1 MRISVKFGAAEKES
15 TDVIVISLFE
25 NVKKIPSE
33 LSSLDKASGRTIS
46 NLLQNKDFTGKLNE
60 TIMIPTYKKAIPKRI
75 LLVGLGK
82 ATELSTDKVRQ
93 AAGTATRIIQGKK
106 FKNPS
111 MLLYNKTEYKGI
123 SIEDITRSV
132 IEGVLLSLYNFTMYK
147 TLKKE
152 DKATIN
158 NFTLIVQ
165 KNDVLAKVKSV
176 AKNTQT
182 VAEAVCFSRDIVN
195 MAGSDA
201 TPTFLANK
209 AKEIAKKTGVKCRT
223 LSRPDM
229 KKLGMG
235 GILNVSRGSPQPPKF
250 IILEYNT
257 RKKNNDTIVL
267 IGKGV
272 TFDSGGISLKP
283 GKGMDLMKADMAGA
297 AAVLGAFKAI
307 SNLKP
312 STHIVGLIPCTE
324 NMPSGTALKPGDII
338 KCLSGKTV
346 EILNTDAEGR
356 LILADAIAYAKRY
369 KPDAVIDLAT
379 LTGACV
385 AALGTFAS
393 GMLGNNDELKERVK
407 QAGEKNHERVWELPL
422 WKEYYDLIKSDI
434 ADIKNTGGRYA
445 GTITAACFLGE
456 FVEDFP
462 WVHLD
467 IAGTFLVEK
476 DTPYIRK
483 GATGVGV
490 RLLTQLILD
499 WKKMPDARKKRKK

>member
-1 MRISVKFGAAEKES
+1 
-15 TDVIVISLFE
+15 
-25 NVKKIPSE
+25 
-33 LSSLDKASGRTIS
+33 
-46 NLLQNKDFTGKLNE
+46 
-60 TIMIPTYKKAIPKRI
+60 
-75 LLVGLGK
+75 
-82 ATELSTDKVRQ
+82 
-93 AAGTATRIIQGKK
+93 
-106 FKNPS
+106 
-111 MLLYNKTEYKGI
+111 
-123 SIEDITRSV
+123 
-132 IEGVLLSLYNFTMYK
+132 MYK
-147 TLKKE
+147 TLKKK

-165 KNDVLAKVKSV
+165 KKDVLAKVKSV

-182 VAEAVCFSRDIVN
+182 VAEAVCFTRDIVN

-235 GILNVSRGSPQPPKF
+235 GILNVSRGSSQPPKF

-257 RKKNNDTIVL
+257 RKKNSDTIVL

-283 GKGMDLMKADMAGA
+283 GSGMDLMKADMSGA

-312 STHIVGLIPCTE
+312 ANHIVGLVPCTE
-324 NMPSGTALKPGDII
+324 NMPSGSALKPGDII
-338 KCLSGKTV
+338 KCMSGKTV

-385 AALGTFAS
+385 AALGTFTS
-393 GMLGNNDELKERVK
+393 GMLGNNDKLKERVK
-407 QAGEKNHERVWELPL
+407 QAGEKSHERVWELPL
-422 WKEYYDLIKSDI
+422 WKEYYELIKSNI

>member
-25 NVKKIPSE
+25 NTKKIPSE
-33 LSSLDKASGRTIS
+33 LSSLDKASGGFIS

-60 TIMIPTYKKAIPKRI
+60 TVMIPTYKKAIPKRI

-82 ATELSTDKVRQ
+82 TTELSSDKVRQ
-93 AAGTATRIIQGKK
+93 AAGTATRVIQGKK
-106 FKNPS
+106 FKSPS
-111 MLLYNKTEYKGI
+111 MLLYKTEYKGI

-132 IEGVLLSLYNFTMYK
+132 VEGVLLSLYNFTMYK

-152 DKATIN
+152 DKAVIN

-165 KNDVLAKVKSV
+165 KKDVLAKVKSV

-182 VAEAVCFSRDIVN
+182 VAEAVCFTRDIVN

-235 GILNVSRGSPQPPKF
+235 GILNVSRGSSQPPKF

-283 GKGMDLMKADMAGA
+283 GANMDLMKADMAGA

-312 STHIVGLIPCTE
+312 ATHIVGLVPCTE
-324 NMPSGTALKPGDII
+324 NMPSGSALKPGDII
-338 KCLSGKTV
+338 KCMSGKTV

-385 AALGTFAS
+385 AALGTFTS
-393 GMLGNNDELKERVK
+393 GMLGNNDKLKERVK
-407 QAGEKNHERVWELPL
+407 QAGEKSHERVWELPL
-422 WKEYYDLIKSDI
+422 WKEYYELIKSNI

>member
-25 NVKKIPSE
+25 NTKKIPSE
-33 LSSLDKASGRTIS
+33 LSSLDKASGGFIS

-60 TIMIPTYKKAIPKRI
+60 TVMIPTYKKAIPKRI

-82 ATELSTDKVRQ
+82 TTELSSDKVRQ
-93 AAGTATRIIQGKK
+93 AAGTATRVIQGKK
-106 FKNPS
+106 FKSPS
-111 MLLYNKTEYKGI
+111 MLLYKTEYKGI

-132 IEGVLLSLYNFTMYK
+132 VEGVLLSLYNFTMYK

-152 DKATIN
+152 DKAVIN

-165 KNDVLAKVKSV
+165 KKDVLAKVKSV

-182 VAEAVCFSRDIVN
+182 VAEAVCFTRDIVN

-209 AKEIAKKTGVKCRT
+209 AKEIAKKTGVKCKT

-235 GILNVSRGSPQPPKF
+235 GILNVSRGSSQPPKF

-283 GKGMDLMKADMAGA
+283 GANMDLMKADMAGA

-312 STHIVGLIPCTE
+312 ATHIVGLVPCTE
-324 NMPSGTALKPGDII
+324 NMPSGSALKPGDII
-338 KCLSGKTV
+338 KCMSGKTV

-385 AALGTFAS
+385 AALGTFTS
-393 GMLGNNDELKERVK
+393 GMLGNNDKLKERVK
-407 QAGEKNHERVWELPL
+407 QAGEKSHERVWELPL
-422 WKEYYDLIKSDI
+422 WKEYYELIKSNI

>member
-1 MRISVKFGAAEKES
+1 MKISVKFGAAEKES

-25 NVKKIPSE
+25 NTKKIPSE
-33 LSSLDKASGRTIS
+33 LSSLDKASGGFIS

-60 TIMIPTYKKAIPKRI
+60 TVMIPTYKKAIPKRI

-82 ATELSTDKVRQ
+82 TTELSSDKVRQ
-93 AAGTATRIIQGKK
+93 AAGTATRVIQGKK
-106 FKNPS
+106 FKSPS
-111 MLLYNKTEYKGI
+111 MLLYKTEYKGI

-132 IEGVLLSLYNFTMYK
+132 VEGVLLSLYNFTMYK

-152 DKATIN
+152 DKAVIN

-165 KNDVLAKVKSV
+165 KKDVLAKVKSV

-182 VAEAVCFSRDIVN
+182 VAEAVCFTRDIVN

-229 KKLGMG
+229 KRLGMG
-235 GILNVSRGSPQPPKF
+235 GILNVSRGSSQPPKF

-283 GKGMDLMKADMAGA
+283 GANMDLMKADMAGA

-312 STHIVGLIPCTE
+312 ATHIVGLVPCTE
-324 NMPSGTALKPGDII
+324 NMPSGSALKPGDII
-338 KCLSGKTV
+338 KCMSGKTV

-385 AALGTFAS
+385 AALGTFTS
-393 GMLGNNDELKERVK
+393 GMLGNNDKLKERVK
-407 QAGEKNHERVWELPL
+407 QAGEKSHERVWELPL
-422 WKEYYDLIKSDI
+422 WKEYYELIKSNI

>member
-1 MRISVKFGAAEKES
+1 MKISVKSGVAEKES

-25 NVKKIPSE
+25 NVRKIPSE
-33 LSSLDKASGRTIS
+33 LNSLDKASGGFIS
-46 NLLQNKDFTGKLNE
+46 NLLRNKDFTGKLNE
-60 TIMIPTYKKAIPKRI
+60 TIMIPIYKKAIPERI

-82 ATELSTDKVRQ
+82 ATELSSDKVRQ

-106 FKNPS
+106 LKNLS
-111 MLLYNKTEYKGI
+111 MLLYKTVYKGI
-123 SIEDITRSV
+123 SIEDAARSIV
-132 IEGVLLSLYNFTMYK
+132 EGVLLSLYNFTMYK

-165 KNDVLAKVKSV
+165 EKDVLAKVKSV
-176 AKNTQT
+176 VKDTQI
-182 VAEAVCFSRDIVN
+182 VAEAVCFTRDIVN
-195 MAGSDA
+195 MSGSDA

-209 AKEIAKKTGVKCRT
+209 AKEIARKTGVKCRT
-223 LSRPDM
+223 LSHPDM

-235 GILNVSRGSPQPPKF
+235 GILNVSRGSSQPPKF

-257 RKKNNDTIVL
+257 RRKNNDTIVL

-283 GKGMDLMKADMAGA
+283 GKGMDLMKADMSGA

-312 STHIVGLIPCTE
+312 AGHIIGLVPCTE
-324 NMPSGTALKPGDII
+324 NMPSGSALKPGDII
-338 KCLSGKTV
+338 KCMSGKTV

-393 GMLGNNDELKERVK
+393 GMLGNNDELKERIK
-407 QAGEKNHERVWELPL
+407 QAGEKSHERVWELPL
-422 WKEYYDLIKSDI
+422 WKEYYDLIKSNI

-456 FVEDFP
+456 FVKDFP

-499 WKKMPDARKKRKK
+499 WKKLPDARKKRKK

>member
-1 MRISVKFGAAEKES
+1 MKISVKSGAAEKES

-25 NVKKIPSE
+25 NTKKIPSE
-33 LSSLDKASGRTIS
+33 LSSLDKASGGFIS

-82 ATELSTDKVRQ
+82 TTELSSDKVRQ
-93 AAGTATRIIQGKK
+93 AAGTATRVIQGKK
-106 FKNPS
+106 FKSPS
-111 MLLYNKTEYKGI
+111 MLLYKTEYKGI

-132 IEGVLLSLYNFTMYK
+132 VEGVLLSLYNFTMYK

-152 DKATIN
+152 DKAVIN

-165 KNDVLAKVKSV
+165 KKDVLAKVKSV

-182 VAEAVCFSRDIVN
+182 VAEAVCFTRDIVN

-235 GILNVSRGSPQPPKF
+235 GILNVSRGSSQPPKF

-257 RKKNNDTIVL
+257 RKKNSDTIVL

-283 GKGMDLMKADMAGA
+283 GSGMDLMKADMSGA

-312 STHIVGLIPCTE
+312 ANHIVGLVPCTE
-324 NMPSGTALKPGDII
+324 NMPSGSALKPGDII
-338 KCLSGKTV
+338 KCMSGKTV

-385 AALGTFAS
+385 AALGTFTS
-393 GMLGNNDELKERVK
+393 GMLGNNDKLKERVK
-407 QAGEKNHERVWELPL
+407 QAGEKSHERVWELPL
-422 WKEYYDLIKSDI
+422 WKEYYELIKSNI

>member
-1 MRISVKFGAAEKES
+1 MKISVKSGAAEKES

-25 NVKKIPSE
+25 NTKKIPSE
-33 LSSLDKASGRTIS
+33 LSSLDKASGGFIS

-60 TIMIPTYKKAIPKRI
+60 TVMIPTYKKAIPKRI

-82 ATELSTDKVRQ
+82 TTELSSDKVRQ
-93 AAGTATRIIQGKK
+93 AAGTATRVIQGKK
-106 FKNPS
+106 FKSPS
-111 MLLYNKTEYKGI
+111 MLLYKTEYKGI

-132 IEGVLLSLYNFTMYK
+132 VEGVLLSLYNFTMYK

-152 DKATIN
+152 DKAVIN

-165 KNDVLAKVKSV
+165 KKDVLAKVKSV

-182 VAEAVCFSRDIVN
+182 VAEAVCFTRDIVN

-229 KKLGMG
+229 KRLGMG
-235 GILNVSRGSPQPPKF
+235 GILNVSRGSSQPPKF

-283 GKGMDLMKADMAGA
+283 GANMDLMKADMAGA

-312 STHIVGLIPCTE
+312 ATHIVGLVPCTE
-324 NMPSGTALKPGDII
+324 NMPSGSALKPGDII
-338 KCLSGKTV
+338 KCMSGKTV

-385 AALGTFAS
+385 AALGTFTS
-393 GMLGNNDELKERVK
+393 GMLGNNDKLKERVK
-407 QAGEKNHERVWELPL
+407 QAGEKSHERVWELPL
-422 WKEYYDLIKSDI
+422 WKEYYELIKSNI

-490 RLLTQLILD
+490 RLLTRLILD

>member
-1 MRISVKFGAAEKES
+1 MKLSVTFGAAEKES

-25 NVKKIPSE
+25 NIKKIPSE
-33 LSSLDKASGRTIS
+33 LNALDKASGGVIS
-46 NLLQNKDFTGKLNE
+46 SLLQNGDFTGKLNE
-60 TIMIPTYKKAIPKRI
+60 TTIIPTDKKIIPKRI

-82 ATELSTDKVRQ
+82 SAEFSLDKVRQ
-93 AAGTATRIIQGKK
+93 AAGTATRVIQGKK

-111 MLLYNKTEYKGI
+111 ILLYKMEIKEISLEDVTRAVVEGI
-123 SIEDITRSV
+123 
-132 IEGVLLSLYNFTMYK
+132 LLSLYNFTMYK

-152 DKATIN
+152 EKEAITN
-158 NFTLIVQ
+158 YSLVVQ
-165 KNDVLAKVKSV
+165 KKDELENVKSV
-176 AKNTQT
+176 VKETQI
-182 VAEAVCFSRDIVN
+182 VAEAVCFARDIVN

-201 TPTFLANK
+201 TPTFLANEAK
-209 AKEIAKKTGVKCRT
+209 AIAKKTGVTCKI
-223 LSRPDM
+223 LSSPEM
-229 KKLGMG
+229 KKLGMN
-235 GILNVSRGSPQPPKF
+235 GILNVSRGSSQPSKF

-257 RKKNNDTIVL
+257 KKKTNDTIVL

-283 GKGMDLMKADMAGA
+283 GADMDLMKADMSGA

-307 SNLKP
+307 SRLKP
-312 STHIVGLIPCTE
+312 SSHIVGLMPCTE
-324 NMPSGTALKPGDII
+324 NMPDGRALKPGDII
-338 KCLSGKTV
+338 KYMSGKTV
-346 EILNTDAEGR
+346 EVLNTDAEGR
-356 LILADAIAYAKRY
+356 LILADAICYAKRY

-393 GMLGNNDELKERVK
+393 GMLGNNDELKDRVK
-407 QAGEKNHERVWELPL
+407 QAGENCHERVWELPL
-422 WKEYYDLIKSDI
+422 WKEYYDLIKSTI
-434 ADIKNTGGRYA
+434 ADIKNTGGKYA

-483 GATGVGV
+483 GASGVGV
-490 RLLTQLILD
+490 RLLTNLIQS
-499 WKKMPDARKKRKK
+499 WKKMPDASKKKKQ

>member
-1 MRISVKFGAAEKES
+1 
-15 TDVIVISLFE
+15 VISLFE

-33 LSSLDKASGRTIS
+33 LNSLDKASGGFIS

-60 TIMIPTYKKAIPKRI
+60 TVMIPTYKKAIPKRI

-82 ATELSTDKVRQ
+82 ATDLSSDKVRQ
-93 AAGTATRIIQGKK
+93 AAGTAARVIQGKK
-106 FKNPS
+106 LKNPS
-111 MLLYNKTEYKGI
+111 MLLYKTEYKGI
-123 SIEDITRSV
+123 SIEDATRSV
-132 IEGVLLSLYNFTMYK
+132 VEGVLLSLYNFTMYK

-165 KNDVLAKVKSV
+165 KKDVLAKVKSV
-176 AKNTQT
+176 AKNSQT
-182 VAEAVCFSRDIVN
+182 VAEAVCFARDLVN

-209 AKEIAKKTGVKCRT
+209 AKEIARKPGVKCRT
-223 LSRPDM
+223 LSLPDM

-235 GILNVSRGSPQPPKF
+235 GILNVSRGSSQPPKF

-257 RKKNNDTIVL
+257 RKKNSDTIVL

-307 SNLKP
+307 SSLKP
-312 STHIVGLIPCTE
+312 ANHIIGLVPCTE

-338 KCLSGKTV
+338 KCMSGKTV

-385 AALGTFAS
+385 AALGTFAT
-393 GMLGNNDELKERVK
+393 GMLGNNDKLKERVK
-407 QAGEKNHERVWELPL
+407 QAGEKSHERVWEMPL
-422 WKEYYDLIKSDI
+422 WKEYYELIKSNI

-456 FVEDFP
+456 FVKDFP

-490 RLLTQLILD
+490 RLLTRLILD

>member
-1 MRISVKFGAAEKES
+1 MKISVKFGAAEKES

-25 NVKKIPSE
+25 NTKKIPSE
-33 LSSLDKASGRTIS
+33 LSSLDKASGGFIS

-60 TIMIPTYKKAIPKRI
+60 TVMIPTYKKAIPKRI

-82 ATELSTDKVRQ
+82 TTELSSDKVRQ
-93 AAGTATRIIQGKK
+93 AAGTATRVIQGKK
-106 FKNPS
+106 FKSPS
-111 MLLYNKTEYKGI
+111 MLLYKTEYKGI

-132 IEGVLLSLYNFTMYK
+132 VEGVLLSLYNFTMYK

-152 DKATIN
+152 DKAVIN

-165 KNDVLAKVKSV
+165 KKDVLAKVKSV

-182 VAEAVCFSRDIVN
+182 VAEAVCFTRDIVN

-229 KKLGMG
+229 KRLGMG
-235 GILNVSRGSPQPPKF
+235 GILNVSRGSSQPPKF

-283 GKGMDLMKADMAGA
+283 GANMNLMKADMAGA

-312 STHIVGLIPCTE
+312 ATHIVGLVPCTE
-324 NMPSGTALKPGDII
+324 NMPSGSALKPGDII
-338 KCLSGKTV
+338 KCMSGKTV

-385 AALGTFAS
+385 AALGTFTS
-393 GMLGNNDELKERVK
+393 GMLGNNDKLKERVK
-407 QAGEKNHERVWELPL
+407 HAGEKSHERVWELPL
-422 WKEYYDLIKSDI
+422 WKEYYELIKSNI

-490 RLLTQLILD
+490 RLLTRLILD

>member
-1 MRISVKFGAAEKES
+1 MKISVKFGAAEKES

-25 NVKKIPSE
+25 NTKKIPSE
-33 LSSLDKASGRTIS
+33 LSSLDKASGGFIS

-60 TIMIPTYKKAIPKRI
+60 TVMIPTYKKAIPKRI

-82 ATELSTDKVRQ
+82 TTELSSDKVRQ
-93 AAGTATRIIQGKK
+93 AAGTATRVIQGKK
-106 FKNPS
+106 FKSPS
-111 MLLYNKTEYKGI
+111 MLLYKTEYKGI

-132 IEGVLLSLYNFTMYK
+132 VEGVLLSLYNFTMYK

-152 DKATIN
+152 DKAVIN

-165 KNDVLAKVKSV
+165 KKDVLAKVKSV

-182 VAEAVCFSRDIVN
+182 VAEAVCFTRDIVN

-229 KKLGMG
+229 KRLGMG
-235 GILNVSRGSPQPPKF
+235 GILNVSRGSSQPPKF

-257 RKKNNDTIVL
+257 RKKNSDTIVL

-283 GKGMDLMKADMAGA
+283 GSGMDLMKADMSGA

-312 STHIVGLIPCTE
+312 ANHIVGLVPCTE
-324 NMPSGTALKPGDII
+324 NMPSGSALKPGDII
-338 KCLSGKTV
+338 KCMSGKTV

-385 AALGTFAS
+385 AALGTFTS
-393 GMLGNNDELKERVK
+393 GMLGNNDKLKERVK
-407 QAGEKNHERVWELPL
+407 QAGEKSHERVWELPL
-422 WKEYYDLIKSDI
+422 WKEYYELIKSNI

>member
-1 MRISVKFGAAEKES
+1 MKISVKFGAAEKES

-25 NVKKIPSE
+25 NTKKIPSE
-33 LSSLDKASGRTIS
+33 LSSLDKASGGFIS

-60 TIMIPTYKKAIPKRI
+60 TVMIPTYKKAIPKRI

-82 ATELSTDKVRQ
+82 TTELSSDKVRQ
-93 AAGTATRIIQGKK
+93 AAGTATRVIQGKK
-106 FKNPS
+106 FKSPS
-111 MLLYNKTEYKGI
+111 MLLYKTEYKGI

-132 IEGVLLSLYNFTMYK
+132 VEGVLLSLYNFTMYK

-152 DKATIN
+152 DKAVIN

-165 KNDVLAKVKSV
+165 KKDVLAKVKSV

-182 VAEAVCFSRDIVN
+182 VAEAVCFTRDIVN

-229 KKLGMG
+229 KRLGMG
-235 GILNVSRGSPQPPKF
+235 GILNVSRGSSQPPKF

-283 GKGMDLMKADMAGA
+283 GANMDLMKADMAGA

-312 STHIVGLIPCTE
+312 ATHIVGLVPCTE
-324 NMPSGTALKPGDII
+324 NMPSGSALKPGDII
-338 KCLSGKTV
+338 KCMSGKTV

-385 AALGTFAS
+385 AALGTFTS
-393 GMLGNNDELKERVK
+393 GMLGNNDKLKERVK
-407 QAGEKNHERVWELPL
+407 HAGEKSHERVWELPL
-422 WKEYYDLIKSDI
+422 WKEYYELIKSNI

-490 RLLTQLILD
+490 RLLTRLILD

>member
-1 MRISVKFGAAEKES
+1 MKISVKSGAAEKES

-25 NVKKIPSE
+25 NTKKIPSE
-33 LSSLDKASGRTIS
+33 LSSLDKASGGFIS

-82 ATELSTDKVRQ
+82 TTELSSDKVRQ
-93 AAGTATRIIQGKK
+93 AAGTATRVIQGKK
-106 FKNPS
+106 FKSPS
-111 MLLYNKTEYKGI
+111 MLLYKTEYKGI

-132 IEGVLLSLYNFTMYK
+132 VEGVLLSLYNFTMYK

-152 DKATIN
+152 DKAVIN

-165 KNDVLAKVKSV
+165 KKDVLAKVKSV

-182 VAEAVCFSRDIVN
+182 VAEAVCFTRDIVN

-209 AKEIAKKTGVKCRT
+209 AKEIAKKTGVKCKI

-235 GILNVSRGSPQPPKF
+235 GILNVSRGSSQPPKF

-257 RKKNNDTIVL
+257 RKKNSDTIVL

-283 GKGMDLMKADMAGA
+283 GSGMDLMKADMSGA

-312 STHIVGLIPCTE
+312 ANHIVGLVPCTE
-324 NMPSGTALKPGDII
+324 NMPSGSALKPGDII
-338 KCLSGKTV
+338 KCMSGKTV

-369 KPDAVIDLAT
+369 KPNAVIDLAT

-385 AALGTFAS
+385 AALGTFTS
-393 GMLGNNDELKERVK
+393 GMLGNNDKLKERVK
-407 QAGEKNHERVWELPL
+407 QAGEKSHERVWELPL
-422 WKEYYDLIKSDI
+422 WKEYYELIKSNI

>member
-25 NVKKIPSE
+25 NTKKIPSE
-33 LSSLDKASGRTIS
+33 LSSLDKASGGFIS

-82 ATELSTDKVRQ
+82 TTELSSDKVRQ
-93 AAGTATRIIQGKK
+93 AAGTATRVIQGKK
-106 FKNPS
+106 FKSPS
-111 MLLYNKTEYKGI
+111 MLLYKTEYKGI

-132 IEGVLLSLYNFTMYK
+132 VEGVLLSLYNFTMYK

-152 DKATIN
+152 DKAVIN

-165 KNDVLAKVKSV
+165 KKDVLAKVKSV

-182 VAEAVCFSRDIVN
+182 VAEAVCFTRDIVN

-209 AKEIAKKTGVKCRT
+209 AKEIAKKTGVKCRI

-235 GILNVSRGSPQPPKF
+235 GILNVSRGSSQPPKF

-257 RKKNNDTIVL
+257 RKKNSDTIVL

-283 GKGMDLMKADMAGA
+283 GSGMDLMKADMSGA

-312 STHIVGLIPCTE
+312 ANHIVGLVPCTE
-324 NMPSGTALKPGDII
+324 NMPSGSALKPGDII
-338 KCLSGKTV
+338 KCMSGKTV

-385 AALGTFAS
+385 AALGTFTS
-393 GMLGNNDELKERVK
+393 GMLGNNDKLKERVK
-407 QAGEKNHERVWELPL
+407 QAGEKSHERVWELPL
-422 WKEYYDLIKSDI
+422 WKEYYELIKSNI

>member
-25 NVKKIPSE
+25 NTKKIPSE
-33 LSSLDKASGRTIS
+33 LSSLDKASGGFIS

-82 ATELSTDKVRQ
+82 TTELSSDKVRQ
-93 AAGTATRIIQGKK
+93 AAGTATRVIQGKK
-106 FKNPS
+106 FKSPS
-111 MLLYNKTEYKGI
+111 MLLYKTEYKGI

-132 IEGVLLSLYNFTMYK
+132 VEGVLLSLYNFTMYK

-152 DKATIN
+152 DKAVIN

-165 KNDVLAKVKSV
+165 KKDVLAKVKSV

-182 VAEAVCFSRDIVN
+182 VAEAVCFTRDIVN

-229 KKLGMG
+229 KRLGMG
-235 GILNVSRGSPQPPKF
+235 GILNVSRGSSQPPKF

-283 GKGMDLMKADMAGA
+283 GANMDLMKADMAGA

-312 STHIVGLIPCTE
+312 ATHIVGLVPCTE
-324 NMPSGTALKPGDII
+324 NMPSGSALKPGDII
-338 KCLSGKTV
+338 KCMSGKTV

-385 AALGTFAS
+385 AALGTFTS
-393 GMLGNNDELKERVK
+393 GMLGNNDKLKERVK
-407 QAGEKNHERVWELPL
+407 HAGEKSHERVWELPL
-422 WKEYYDLIKSDI
+422 WKEYYELIKSNI

-490 RLLTQLILD
+490 RLLTRLILD

>member
-1 MRISVKFGAAEKES
+1 MKISVKSGAAEKES

-25 NVKKIPSE
+25 NTKKIPSE
-33 LSSLDKASGRTIS
+33 LSSLDKASGGFIS

-82 ATELSTDKVRQ
+82 TTELSSDKVRQ
-93 AAGTATRIIQGKK
+93 AAGTATRVIQGKK
-106 FKNPS
+106 FKSPS
-111 MLLYNKTEYKGI
+111 MLLYKTEYKGI

-132 IEGVLLSLYNFTMYK
+132 VEGVLLSLYNFTMYK

-152 DKATIN
+152 DKAVIN

-165 KNDVLAKVKSV
+165 KKDVLAKVKSV

-182 VAEAVCFSRDIVN
+182 VAEAVCFTRDIVN

-229 KKLGMG
+229 KRLGMG
-235 GILNVSRGSPQPPKF
+235 GILNVSRGSSQPPKF

-283 GKGMDLMKADMAGA
+283 GANMDLMKADMAGA

-312 STHIVGLIPCTE
+312 ATHIVGLVPCTE
-324 NMPSGTALKPGDII
+324 NMPSGSALKPGDII
-338 KCLSGKTV
+338 KCMSGKTV

-356 LILADAIAYAKRY
+356 LIMADAIAYAKRY

-385 AALGTFAS
+385 AALGTFTS
-393 GMLGNNDELKERVK
+393 GMLGNNDKLKERVK
-407 QAGEKNHERVWELPL
+407 HAGEKSHERVWELPL
-422 WKEYYDLIKSDI
+422 WKEYYELIKSNI

-490 RLLTQLILD
+490 RLLTRLILD

>member
-1 MRISVKFGAAEKES
+1 MKISVKSGAAEKES

-25 NVKKIPSE
+25 NTKKIPSE
-33 LSSLDKASGRTIS
+33 LSSLDKASGGFIS

-60 TIMIPTYKKAIPKRI
+60 TVMIPTYKKAIPKRI

-82 ATELSTDKVRQ
+82 TTELSSDKVRQ
-93 AAGTATRIIQGKK
+93 AAGTATRVIQGKR
-106 FKNPS
+106 FKSPS
-111 MLLYNKTEYKGI
+111 MLLYKTEYKGI

-132 IEGVLLSLYNFTMYK
+132 VEGVLLSLYNFTMYK

-152 DKATIN
+152 DKAVIN

-165 KNDVLAKVKSV
+165 KKDVLAKVKSV

-182 VAEAVCFSRDIVN
+182 VAEAVCFTRDIVN

-229 KKLGMG
+229 KRLGMG
-235 GILNVSRGSPQPPKF
+235 GILNVSRGSSQPPKF

-283 GKGMDLMKADMAGA
+283 GANMDLMKADMAGA

-312 STHIVGLIPCTE
+312 ATHIVGLVPCTE
-324 NMPSGTALKPGDII
+324 NMPSGSALKPGDII
-338 KCLSGKTV
+338 KCMSGKTV

-385 AALGTFAS
+385 AALGTFTS
-393 GMLGNNDELKERVK
+393 GMLGNNDKLKERVK
-407 QAGEKNHERVWELPL
+407 HAGEKSHERVWELPL
-422 WKEYYDLIKSDI
+422 WKEYYELIKSNI

-490 RLLTQLILD
+490 RLLTRLILD

>member
-1 MRISVKFGAAEKES
+1 MKISVKFGAAEKES
-15 TDVIVISLFE
+15 TDVIAISLFE

-33 LSSLDKASGRTIS
+33 LSSLDKASGGFIS

-60 TIMIPTYKKAIPKRI
+60 TVMIPTYKKAIPKRI

-82 ATELSTDKVRQ
+82 ATELSSDKVRQ
-93 AAGTATRIIQGKK
+93 AAGTATRVIQGRK
-106 FKNPS
+106 FKNSS
-111 MLLYNKTEYKGI
+111 MLLYKTEYKGI
-123 SIEDITRSV
+123 SAEDTTRSV
-132 IEGVLLSLYNFTMYK
+132 VEGVLLSLYNFTMYK

-152 DKATIN
+152 DRATIN

-165 KNDVLAKVKSV
+165 NKDVLAKVKSV
-176 AKNTQT
+176 ARNTQT
-182 VAEAVCFSRDIVN
+182 VAEAVCFTRDIVN

-209 AKEIAKKTGVKCRT
+209 AKEIAKKTGVKCKT

-235 GILNVSRGSPQPPKF
+235 GILNVSRGSSQPPKF

-283 GKGMDLMKADMAGA
+283 GANMDLMKADMSGA

-307 SNLKP
+307 SNLKTA
-312 STHIVGLIPCTE
+312 SHIVGLVPCTE
-324 NMPSGTALKPGDII
+324 NMPDGSALKPGDVI
-338 KCLSGKTV
+338 KCMSGKTV

-385 AALGTFAS
+385 AALGTFTS
-393 GMLGNNDELKERVK
+393 GMLGNNDKLKERVR
-407 QAGEKNHERVWELPL
+407 QAGEKSHERVWELPL
-422 WKEYYDLIKSDI
+422 WKEYYDLIKSNI

-456 FVEDFP
+456 FVKDFP

-490 RLLTQLILD
+490 RILTQLILD

>member
-1 MRISVKFGAAEKES
+1 MKISVKFGAAEKES

-25 NVKKIPSE
+25 NTKKIPPE
-33 LSSLDKASGRTIS
+33 LSSLDKASGGFIS

-60 TIMIPTYKKAIPKRI
+60 TIMIPTYKKAVPKRI

-82 ATELSTDKVRQ
+82 TTELSSDKVRQ
-93 AAGTATRIIQGKK
+93 AAGTATRVIQGKK
-106 FKNPS
+106 FKSPS
-111 MLLYNKTEYKGI
+111 MLLYKTEYKGI

-132 IEGVLLSLYNFTMYK
+132 VEGVLLSLYNFTMYK

-152 DKATIN
+152 DKAVIN

-165 KNDVLAKVKSV
+165 KKDVLAKVKSV

-182 VAEAVCFSRDIVN
+182 VAEAVCFTRDIVN

-229 KKLGMG
+229 KRLGMG
-235 GILNVSRGSPQPPKF
+235 GILNVSRGSSQPPKF

-283 GKGMDLMKADMAGA
+283 GANMDLMKADMAGA

-312 STHIVGLIPCTE
+312 ATHIVGLVPCTE
-324 NMPSGTALKPGDII
+324 NMPSGSALKPGDII
-338 KCLSGKTV
+338 KCMSGKTV

-385 AALGTFAS
+385 AALGTFTS
-393 GMLGNNDELKERVK
+393 GMLGNNDKLKERVK
-407 QAGEKNHERVWELPL
+407 HAGEKSHERVWELPL
-422 WKEYYDLIKSDI
+422 WKEYYELIKSNI

-490 RLLTQLILD
+490 RLLTRLILD

>member
-1 MRISVKFGAAEKES
+1 MKISVKSGAAEKES

-25 NVKKIPSE
+25 NTKKIPSE
-33 LSSLDKASGRTIS
+33 LSSLDKASGGFIS

-82 ATELSTDKVRQ
+82 TTELSSDKVRQ
-93 AAGTATRIIQGKK
+93 AAGTATRVIQGKK
-106 FKNPS
+106 FKSPS
-111 MLLYNKTEYKGI
+111 MLLYKTEYKGI

-132 IEGVLLSLYNFTMYK
+132 VEGVLLSLYNFTMYK

-152 DKATIN
+152 DKAVIN

-165 KNDVLAKVKSV
+165 KKDVLAKVKSV

-182 VAEAVCFSRDIVN
+182 VAEAVCFTRDIVN

-229 KKLGMG
+229 KRLGMG
-235 GILNVSRGSPQPPKF
+235 GILNVSRGSSQPPKF

-283 GKGMDLMKADMAGA
+283 GANMDLMKADMAGA

-312 STHIVGLIPCTE
+312 ATHIVGLVPCTE
-324 NMPSGTALKPGDII
+324 NMPSGSALKPGDII
-338 KCLSGKTV
+338 KCMSGKTV

-385 AALGTFAS
+385 AALGTFTS
-393 GMLGNNDELKERVK
+393 GMLGNNDKLKERVK
-407 QAGEKNHERVWELPL
+407 HAGEKSHERVWELPL
-422 WKEYYDLIKSDI
+422 WKEYYELIKSNI

-490 RLLTQLILD
+490 RLLTRLILD

>member
-33 LSSLDKASGRTIS
+33 LNSLDKASGGFIS
-46 NLLQNKDFTGKLNE
+46 NSLQNKDFTGKLNE
-60 TIMIPTYKKAIPKRI
+60 TVMIPTYKKSIPKRI

-82 ATELSTDKVRQ
+82 ATGLSSDKIRQ
-93 AAGTATRIIQGKK
+93 AVGTVTRVIQGKK

-111 MLLYNKTEYKGI
+111 MLLYKTEYKGI
-123 SIEDITRSV
+123 SIEDTTRSV
-132 IEGVLLSLYNFTMYK
+132 VEGVLLSLYNFTMYK
-147 TLKKE
+147 TLKKK

-165 KNDVLAKVKSV
+165 KKDVLAKVKSV

-182 VAEAVCFSRDIVN
+182 VAEAVCFTRDIVN

-209 AKEIAKKTGVKCRT
+209 AKEIARKTGVKCRT

-235 GILNVSRGSPQPPKF
+235 GILNVSRGSSQPPKF

-257 RKKNNDTIVL
+257 RKKNSDTIVL

-283 GKGMDLMKADMAGA
+283 GSGMDLMKADMSGA

-312 STHIVGLIPCTE
+312 ANHIVGLVPCTE
-324 NMPSGTALKPGDII
+324 NMPSGSALKPGDII
-338 KCLSGKTV
+338 KCMSGKTV

-385 AALGTFAS
+385 ATLGTFTS
-393 GMLGNNDELKERVK
+393 GMLGNNDKLKERVK
-407 QAGEKNHERVWELPL
+407 QAGEKSHERVWELPL
-422 WKEYYDLIKSDI
+422 WKEYYELIKSNI

>member
-1 MRISVKFGAAEKES
+1 MKISVKSGAAEKES
-15 TDVIVISLFE
+15 TDIIVISLFE
-25 NVKKIPSE
+25 NTKKIPSE
-33 LSSLDKASGRTIS
+33 LSSLDKASGGFIS

-60 TIMIPTYKKAIPKRI
+60 TVMIPTYKKAIPKRI

-82 ATELSTDKVRQ
+82 TTELSSDKVRQ
-93 AAGTATRIIQGKK
+93 AAGTATRVIQGKK
-106 FKNPS
+106 FKSPS
-111 MLLYNKTEYKGI
+111 MLLYKTEYKGI

-132 IEGVLLSLYNFTMYK
+132 VEGVLLSLYNFTMYK

-152 DKATIN
+152 DKDVIN
-158 NFTLIVQ
+158 NFTLIVY
-165 KNDVLAKVKSV
+165 KKDVLAKVKSV

-182 VAEAVCFSRDIVN
+182 VAEAVCFTRDIVN

-229 KKLGMG
+229 KRLGMG
-235 GILNVSRGSPQPPKF
+235 GILNVSRGSSQPPKF

-283 GKGMDLMKADMAGA
+283 GANMDLMKADMAGA

-312 STHIVGLIPCTE
+312 ATHIVGLVPCTE
-324 NMPSGTALKPGDII
+324 NMPSGSALKPGDII
-338 KCLSGKTV
+338 KCMSGKTV

-385 AALGTFAS
+385 AALGTFTS
-393 GMLGNNDELKERVK
+393 GMLGNNDKLKERVK
-407 QAGEKNHERVWELPL
+407 HAGEKSHERVWELPL
-422 WKEYYDLIKSDI
+422 WKEYYELIKSNI

-490 RLLTQLILD
+490 RLLTRLILD

>member
-1 MRISVKFGAAEKES
+1 MKISVKFGAAEKES

-25 NVKKIPSE
+25 NTKKIPSG
-33 LSSLDKASGRTIS
+33 LSSLDKASGGFIS

-60 TIMIPTYKKAIPKRI
+60 TVMIPTYKKAIPKRI

-82 ATELSTDKVRQ
+82 TTELSSDKVRQ
-93 AAGTATRIIQGKK
+93 AAGTATRVIQGKK
-106 FKNPS
+106 FKSPS
-111 MLLYNKTEYKGI
+111 MLLYKTEYKGI

-132 IEGVLLSLYNFTMYK
+132 VEGVLLSLYNFTMYK

-152 DKATIN
+152 DKAVIN

-165 KNDVLAKVKSV
+165 KKDVLAKVKSV

-182 VAEAVCFSRDIVN
+182 VAEAVCFTRDIVN

-209 AKEIAKKTGVKCRT
+209 AKEIARKTGVKCRT

-235 GILNVSRGSPQPPKF
+235 GILNVSRGSSQPPKF

-257 RKKNNDTIVL
+257 RKKNSDTIVL

-283 GKGMDLMKADMAGA
+283 GSGMDLMKADMSGA

-312 STHIVGLIPCTE
+312 ANHIVGLVPCTE
-324 NMPSGTALKPGDII
+324 NMPSGSALKPGDII
-338 KCLSGKTV
+338 KCMSGKTV

-385 AALGTFAS
+385 AALGTFTS
-393 GMLGNNDELKERVK
+393 GMLGNNDKLKERVK
-407 QAGEKNHERVWELPL
+407 QAGEKSHERVWELPL
-422 WKEYYDLIKSDI
+422 WKEYYELIKSNI

>member
-1 MRISVKFGAAEKES
+1 MKISVKSGAAEKEF

-25 NVKKIPSE
+25 NTKKIPSE
-33 LSSLDKASGRTIS
+33 LSSLDKASGGFIS

-82 ATELSTDKVRQ
+82 TTELSSDKVRQ
-93 AAGTATRIIQGKK
+93 AAGTATRVIQGKK
-106 FKNPS
+106 FKSPS
-111 MLLYNKTEYKGI
+111 MLLYKTEYKGI

-132 IEGVLLSLYNFTMYK
+132 VEGVLLSLYNFTMYK

-152 DKATIN
+152 DKAVIN

-165 KNDVLAKVKSV
+165 KKDVLAKVKSV

-182 VAEAVCFSRDIVN
+182 VAEAVCFTRDIVN

-229 KKLGMG
+229 KRLGMG
-235 GILNVSRGSPQPPKF
+235 GILNVSRGSSQPPKF

-283 GKGMDLMKADMAGA
+283 GANMDLMKADMAGA

-312 STHIVGLIPCTE
+312 ATHIVGLVPCTE
-324 NMPSGTALKPGDII
+324 NMPSGSALKPGDII
-338 KCLSGKTV
+338 KCMSGKTV

-385 AALGTFAS
+385 AALGTFTS
-393 GMLGNNDELKERVK
+393 GMLGNNDKLKERVK
-407 QAGEKNHERVWELPL
+407 HAGEKSHERVWELPL
-422 WKEYYDLIKSDI
+422 WKEYYELIKSNI

-490 RLLTQLILD
+490 RLLTRLILD